1 MRLGRGLIVPVVLVV
16 VVIVAALGAGKSRQT
31 GGAAT
36 VAFGTQF
43 AQTPSAPGLDFIN
56 GWVVS
61 SATDD
66 IAVYAGSQTSD
77 SSNGLLV
84 IIRTSSG
91 KQKSHNV
98 VLRGSGPVTLLR
110 PPAPSAE
117 SAGARETIRF
127 VTASGSLGK
136 LDLANDK
143 VFLNSE

>member
-16 VVIVAALGAGKSRQT
+16 VVIVAALGTGKSRQS
-31 GGAAT
+31 GGSAT
-36 VAFGTQF
+36 VAFGTHLEQN
-43 AQTPSAPGLDFIN
+43 PPAPELDFIN

-77 SSNGLLV
+77 STNGLLV
-84 IIRTSSG
+84 IDRTSNG
-91 KQKSHNV
+91 KQKSHKV

>member
-1 MRLGRGLIVPVVLVV
+1 MRLSRGLIVPVVLVI
-16 VVIVAALGAGKSRQT
+16 VVIIAALGTGKSRQS
-31 GGAAT
+31 GGSAT
-36 VAFGTQF
+36 AAFGTQF
-43 AQTPSAPGLDFIN
+43 EQTPSAPGLDFIN

-77 SSNGLLV
+77 STNGLLV
-84 IIRTSSG
+84 VVRTSSG
-91 KQKSHNV
+91 KQRSHNV

-110 PPAPSAE
+110 PATPSAE
-117 SAGARETIRF
+117 SAAAHETIRF